1 MIAQIPR
8 GLLTKGVWAVTD
20 QGLFAV
26 SNFSLN
32 VMLARWLPAKDYG
45 AFAAAFTV
53 FLLVGTFHTALLTEP
68 MLVFGPGRY
77 RGRLD
82 QYLNVLLS
90 GHWGVAA
97 LGGLLLGL
105 AGLLVRAFGPPALSS
120 ALLGF
125 ALASP
130 LILLLW
136 FMRRACYIRLEPH
149 LAASGGFVYLI
160 LMLIGLLALYR
171 FSAFAMVPAIGVMA
185 LASLIA
191 SLWLASR
198 LCVSV
203 SPSAANALAWQALR
217 DHWGYGRWSVATMA
231 LGWVPGNVY
240 YLLLPLWQG
249 LEAGAALK
257 AVTNLILPIQ
267 HMHAALGM
275 LLVPTL
281 VRSRDGAAFDRV
293 TQLGTVLLTAGSLAY
308 WMLLIIFHRPVMAW
322 LYGGQYAAYTDV
334 LWLLGIVLLAGGVVG
349 VLGGALRA
357 LERPDQVCRASW
369 LSTVVVLTVGV
380 AFMMLWGVTGA
391 GLGLA
396 LSSVAKTAAMWVYYR
411 RSGGSHAAQ
420 GAPGFIGATHVL

>member
-1 MIAQIPR
+1 VIPQIPR
-8 GLLTKGVWAVTD
+8 GLLTKGFWAVTD

-45 AFAAAFTV
+45 AFTVAFTI

-77 RGRLD
+77 RGRLAE
-82 QYLNVLLS
+82 YLSVLLS
-90 GHWGVAA
+90 GHWGLAA
-97 LGGLLLGL
+97 LGSVLLGL
-105 AGLLVRAFGPPALSS
+105 SGLVVGAFGPSTLSS
-120 ALLGF
+120 ALFGF
-125 ALASP
+125 ALAGP
-130 LILLLW
+130 LILLPW

-149 LAASGGFVYLI
+149 LAASGGIVYLI
-160 LMLIGLLALYR
+160 LMVIGLLALYR
-171 FSAFAMVPAIGVMA
+171 LASLSMVPAIGVMA

-198 LCVSV
+198 LRVSG
-203 SPSAANALAWQALR
+203 SPATASGLAGEAFR
-217 DHWGYGRWSVATMA
+217 DHWGYGRWAVATMA
-231 LGWVPGNVY
+231 LGWIPGNVY

-267 HMHAALGM
+267 HMYGALGM
-275 LLVPTL
+275 LLVPAL
-281 VRSRDGAAFDRV
+281 VRARDRAKFDRLV
-293 TQLGTVLLTAGSLAY
+293 HVGAVLLSAGSLAY
-308 WMLLIIFHRPVMAW
+308 WMLLITFHRSVMAW
-322 LYGGQYAAYTDV
+322 LYGGQYAGYVEV
-334 LWLLGIVLLAGGVVG
+334 LWLLGIVLLAGALGS

-369 LSTVVVLTVGV
+369 FSTVVVLTFGVGSMV
-380 AFMMLWGVTGA
+380 LWGVRGA

-396 LSSVAKTAAMWVYYR
+396 LSYVARTAAIWWYYR

-420 GAPGFIGATHVL
+420 GAPGFVGATDVL